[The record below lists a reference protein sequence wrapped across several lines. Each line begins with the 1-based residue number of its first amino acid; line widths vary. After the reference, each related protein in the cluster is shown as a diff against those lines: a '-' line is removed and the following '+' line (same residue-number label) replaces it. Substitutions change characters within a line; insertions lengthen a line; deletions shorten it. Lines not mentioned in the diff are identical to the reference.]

1 MQYLIVIARLN
12 ARTCQV
18 SIVSIIQRNWSIM
31 ILAGQR
37 GVIDEVDSD
46 KVPDPVV
53 STKVLKPD

>member
-1 MQYLIVIARLN
+1 
-12 ARTCQV
+12 
-18 SIVSIIQRNWSIM
+18 M